1 LFINSSIYSLTHP
14 CIAQKSN
21 FTIIGARQQTLR
33 LKSGC
38 VRPIKRS
45 GRLLA
50 TFKETN
56 PNIEVPTVD
65 LTCDEQARTIG
76 TVLGE
81 LARAVGILIREPVRT
96 TRMSER
102 VITPT
107 AEKGIQRMEAKK
119 KGKDLHDNLDVLC
132 WLCVMKNNLFEL

>member
-81 LARAVGILIREPVRT
+81 LARAVGILIREP
-96 TRMSER
+96 
-102 VITPT
+102 